1 MAGMDVTTNISK
13 TIQGLNEIA
22 KKTDKAV
29 MTATRKVGAEA
40 TRTMKKQIVGGHK
53 LGTPRSDGKNV
64 VAGKP
69 SNVTGNLRRSIRS
82 TTKGFNGR
90 YTMVV
95 GAYMVYARALEFGN
109 PRWKSGVRYPFV
121 APTAKILNTNN
132 LAREIYV
139 KELHR
144 VLKG

>member
-1 MAGMDVTTNISK
+1 MSGTDVTVGVEN
-13 TIQGLNEIA
+13 TIHALSDIA
-22 KKTDKAV
+22 RKADKAV
-29 MTATRKVGAEA
+29 QSATRKVGQEA

-53 LGTPRSDGKNV
+53 LGTPRSEGNNIV
-64 VAGKP
+64 PGKP

-95 GAYMVYARALEFGN
+95 GGYMVYARALEFGN

-121 APTAKILNTNN
+121 APTAKILFENNKARNIYTN
-132 LAREIYV
+132 
-139 KELHR
+139 ELR
-144 VLKG
+144 RMLFL

>member
-1 MAGMDVTTNISK
+1 MAIDVDVTK
-13 TIQGLNEIA
+13 TVKALEEMA
-22 KKTDKAV
+22 AKTDKAV
-29 MTATRKVGAEA
+29 LTATRKVGNEA

-53 LGTPRSDGKNV
+53 LGTPRSEGRNV

-109 PRWKSGVRYPFV
+109 PRWKSGVKYPFV
-121 APTAKILNTNN
+121 APTAKILSTNN
-132 LAREIYV
+132 YAREIYIV
-139 KELHR
+139 ELER
-144 VLKG
+144 ALKS

>member
-1 MAGMDVTTNISK
+1 VAGTDVTVGVENTVHALS
-13 TIQGLNEIA
+13 EMA
-22 KKTDKAV
+22 KQADRAV
-29 MTATRKVGAEA
+29 LSATRKVANEA

-53 LGTPRSDGKNV
+53 LGTPRSEGRNV

-109 PRWKSGVRYPFV
+109 PRWKSGVKYPFV
-121 APTAKILNTNN
+121 APTAKILSENN
-132 LAREIYV
+132 RARNIYTD
-139 KELHR
+139 ELR
-144 VLKG
+144 RMLFR